1 MEKVDTQISDWVMD
15 EIKHLRSEN
24 EKLKKVAEAA
34 EIARRILKPQC
45 SNYGGKMP
53 CYCHSGTFEQGV
65 AIHPPD
71 QTQDC
76 YMYEKLDAALKEW
89 KGE

>member
-1 MEKVDTQISDWVMD
+1 MIETEYNILMRQVELLK
-15 EIKHLRSEN
+15 EEN
-24 EKLKKVAEAA
+24 ENLRKVAEAS

-53 CYCHSGTFEQGV
+53 CYCHNGTFEEGV
-65 AIHPPD
+65 AIEPPD
-71 QTQDC
+71 QLPDC
-76 YMYEKLDAALKEW
+76 YMYGELDEALKEW